1 MKNLKLNVMSRIII
15 LTNLPEQGS
24 VVEMVAKR
32 NIRKKVDFTS
42 DELDK
47 LNFKTNDDKMTW
59 DTDFDVEIEFADSE
73 IDLLKNIVNR
83 LSESG
88 LITDQN
94 LDFAEFILNC

>member
-1 MKNLKLNVMSRIII
+1 MSRIII

-59 DTDFDVEIEFADSE
+59 DTNFDVEFEFADSE
-73 IDLLKNIVNR
+73 IELLKNIVNR

-88 LITDQN
+88 LITDQI

>member
-88 LITDQN
+88 LITDQI

>member
-1 MKNLKLNVMSRIII
+1 MSRIII

-88 LITDQN
+88 LITDQI

>member
-47 LNFKTNDDKMTW
+47 LNFKTNDDKLTW

-88 LITDQN
+88 LITDQI

>member
-1 MKNLKLNVMSRIII
+1 MSRIII

-59 DTDFDVEIEFADSE
+59 DTNFDVEIEFADSE

-88 LITDQN
+88 LITDQI

>member
-1 MKNLKLNVMSRIII
+1 MSRIII

-47 LNFKTNDDKMTW
+47 LNFKTNDDKMT
-59 DTDFDVEIEFADSE
+59 
-73 IDLLKNIVNR
+73 
-83 LSESG
+83 
-88 LITDQN
+88 
-94 LDFAEFILNC
+94 

>member
-47 LNFKTNDDKMTW
+47 LNFKTNDDKMT
-59 DTDFDVEIEFADSE
+59 
-73 IDLLKNIVNR
+73 
-83 LSESG
+83 
-88 LITDQN
+88 
-94 LDFAEFILNC
+94 